1 MSEKS
6 SEDENSK
13 EMDVEQEE
21 EENKN
26 NKKFN
31 FKPIKE
37 RETSRFLTKFERAKI
52 LGERAIQI
60 SNGAKVM
67 VEVEKGVWDP
77 MVIAEKELREK
88 KINYVVRRYLPDG
101 LRYDRVG
108 EAVAVGVQDSRE
120 AVLELEALK
129 HRQKSRIVEISIG
142 ARHEYREQLAGPDPA
157 PQYEVPEQALMGLFV
172 IMRVSFFSA
181 EGGS

>member
-6 SEDENSK
+6 SEDENFK
-13 EMDVEQEE
+13 KMEIEQEE
-21 EENKN
+21 EKNKN
-26 NKKFN
+26 SKKFN

-77 MVIAEKELREK
+77 MIIAEKELREK
-88 KINYVVRRYLPDG
+88 KINYVIRRYLPDG
-101 LRYDRVG
+101 NYEDWNLNELIFDKIINIFYTRYINKYF
-108 EAVAVGVQDSRE
+108 
-120 AVLELEALK
+120 LLLN
-129 HRQKSRIVEISIG
+129 I
-142 ARHEYREQLAGPDPA
+142 L
-157 PQYEVPEQALMGLFV
+157 
-172 IMRVSFFSA
+172 
-181 EGGS
+181 

>member
-37 RETSRFLTKFERAKI
+37 RETSRFLTKYERAKI

-60 SNGAKVM
+60 SNGDKIM
-67 VEVEKGVWDP
+67 VEVDEGVWDP
-77 MVIAEKELREK
+77 LAIAEKELREK
-88 KINYVVRRYLPDG
+88 KIEYIVRRYLPDG
-101 LRYDRVG
+101 SYEDWDLN
-108 EAVAVGVQDSRE
+108 
-120 AVLELEALK
+120 EL
-129 HRQKSRIVEISIG
+129 IF
-142 ARHEYREQLAGPDPA
+142 D
-157 PQYEVPEQALMGLFV
+157 
-172 IMRVSFFSA
+172 
-181 EGGS
+181 

>member
-6 SEDENSK
+6 SDDENSK
-13 EMDVEQEE
+13 EMEIENE
-21 EENKN
+21 KEENKE

-60 SNGAKVM
+60 ANGAKVM
-67 VEVEKGVWDP
+67 VEVEKGIWDP
-77 MVIAEKELREK
+77 MKIAEKELREK

-101 LRYDRVG
+101 NYEDWNLN
-108 EAVAVGVQDSRE
+108 
-120 AVLELEALK
+120 EL
-129 HRQKSRIVEISIG
+129 IF
-142 ARHEYREQLAGPDPA
+142 D
-157 PQYEVPEQALMGLFV
+157 
-172 IMRVSFFSA
+172 
-181 EGGS
+181 

>member
-1 MSEKS
+1 MTDNS
-6 SEDENSK
+6 SVEDNK
-13 EMDVEQEE
+13 EEMEI
-21 EENKN
+21 EENKNIKNN

-31 FKPIKE
+31 LKPIKE
-37 RETSRFLTKFERAKI
+37 RETSRFLTKYERAKI

-67 VEVEKGVWDP
+67 VDVDEGVWDP
-77 MVIAEKELREK
+77 MIIAEKELREK

>member
-6 SEDENSK
+6 SDNENSK
-13 EMDVEQEE
+13 EMEIESE
-21 EENKN
+21 KEENKSD
-26 NKKFN
+26 KKFN

-77 MVIAEKELREK
+77 MAIAEKELREK

-101 LRYDRVG
+101 SYEDWNLN
-108 EAVAVGVQDSRE
+108 
-120 AVLELEALK
+120 EL
-129 HRQKSRIVEISIG
+129 IF
-142 ARHEYREQLAGPDPA
+142 D
-157 PQYEVPEQALMGLFV
+157 
-172 IMRVSFFSA
+172 
-181 EGGS
+181 

>member
-6 SEDENSK
+6 SDNENSK
-13 EMDVEQEE
+13 EMEIENEKD
-21 EENKN
+21 ENKE

-60 SNGAKVM
+60 ANGAKVM
-67 VEVEKGVWDP
+67 VEVEKGIWDP
-77 MVIAEKELREK
+77 MKIAEKELREK

-101 LRYDRVG
+101 NYEDWNLN
-108 EAVAVGVQDSRE
+108 
-120 AVLELEALK
+120 EL
-129 HRQKSRIVEISIG
+129 IF
-142 ARHEYREQLAGPDPA
+142 D
-157 PQYEVPEQALMGLFV
+157 
-172 IMRVSFFSA
+172 
-181 EGGS
+181 